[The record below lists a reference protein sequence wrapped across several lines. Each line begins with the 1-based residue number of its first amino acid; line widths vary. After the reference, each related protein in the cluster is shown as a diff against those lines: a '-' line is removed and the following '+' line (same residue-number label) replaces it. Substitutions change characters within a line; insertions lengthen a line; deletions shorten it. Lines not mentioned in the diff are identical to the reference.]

1 MFKKASC
8 FLYVFKSS
16 FCFRYDSLNI
26 KDKSE
31 CLTKIGKCQS
41 HTQKKQPI
49 ELQLP
54 ADNSNQMMYLA
65 NTLQEMRTLI
75 VQFKQQ
81 QSSRPIQE
89 VTSCNDNNK
98 DSIKKVNKGNP
109 NVNGQER
116 TKDHSDDDILIH
128 VSGDE
133 IGDNANKKEQ
143 ESNVPVARDQD
154 KI

>member
-1 MFKKASC
+1 M
-8 FLYVFKSS
+8 
-16 FCFRYDSLNI
+16 
-26 KDKSE
+26 
-31 CLTKIGKCQS
+31 
-41 HTQKKQPI
+41 
-49 ELQLP
+49 
-54 ADNSNQMMYLA
+54 
-65 NTLQEMRTLI
+65 
-75 VQFKQQ
+75 QFKQQ

>member
-1 MFKKASC
+1 M
-8 FLYVFKSS
+8 YVFKSS

-49 ELQLP
+49 ELQLS
-54 ADNSNQMMYLA
+54 ADNSIQMMYLA